1 MEFVNEI
8 NEKENK
14 KPKHK
19 PRVPQSSL
27 QIGYVRYKNGDVEF
41 ELKDIKVT
49 DVETLRAF
57 FWELV
62 DELEKNK

>member
-14 KPKHK
+14 KPKPK
-19 PRVPQSSL
+19 ASASSL
-27 QIGYVRYKNGDVEF
+27 EIGFVRYKNGDINF
-41 ELKDIKVT
+41 ELKDVKVR
-49 DVETLRAF
+49 DVETLREF